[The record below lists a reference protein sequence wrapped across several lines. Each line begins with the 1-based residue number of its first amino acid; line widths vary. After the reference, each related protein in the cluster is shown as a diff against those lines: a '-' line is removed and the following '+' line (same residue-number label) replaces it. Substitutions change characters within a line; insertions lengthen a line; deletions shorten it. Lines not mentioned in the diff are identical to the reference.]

1 VRVTYRYIRPCAVLY
16 ARSIGAYAVSAREA
30 WRVLNGWLEARNARH
45 LYRRGFGIFHDDPTT
60 TAPDALRYDAC
71 IVAADG
77 IPDEDPDAGIARQML
92 AGGAYA
98 VHAHVG
104 SYEGTGKLFSQL
116 RRVTVAKRGLSID
129 FGRPFV
135 AIYLN
140 DPLLTREMH
149 RRTELCI
156 PVVPMRMPLSSNDDI
171 DQSAIANTAATPR
184 YKAS

>member
-1 VRVTYRYIRPCAVLY
+1 MRVTYRYIRPCAVLY
-16 ARSIGAYAVSAREA
+16 TRSIGAYAASAREA

-45 LYRRGFGIFHDDPTT
+45 LYRRGLGIFHDDPTT

-77 IPDEDPDAGIARQML
+77 IPEEDPDAGIARQML

-104 SYEGTGKLFSQL
+104 PYEGTGKLFSQM

-135 AIYLN
+135 AG
-140 DPLLTREMH
+140 
-149 RRTELCI
+149 
-156 PVVPMRMPLSSNDDI
+156 
-171 DQSAIANTAATPR
+171 
-184 YKAS
+184 